1 MRKTD
6 PETGEITEEPDE
18 VRPFAEWL
26 EDQRNGLTHAELTNS
41 LKELVEAVN
50 AYGKGGSLTL
60 TIKLEPAGDGMV
72 AVKDDIK
79 LKAPLPDRS
88 INIFYVDDGMNLR
101 RDNPRQQQLDLR
113 EVPAPRADI
122 REIR

>member
-1 MRKTD
+1 MKKID
-6 PETGEITEEPDE
+6 DETGEILEEE
-18 VRPFAEWL
+18 TRPFAEWL
-26 EDQRNGLTHAELTNS
+26 EDQRSGLTHAELTNS

-50 AYGKGGSLTL
+50 AYGKGGSLTF
-60 TIKLEPAGDGMV
+60 TIKMEPAGDGMV
-72 AVKDDIK
+72 AVKDEIK

-113 EVPAPRADI
+113 EVPVPRADI